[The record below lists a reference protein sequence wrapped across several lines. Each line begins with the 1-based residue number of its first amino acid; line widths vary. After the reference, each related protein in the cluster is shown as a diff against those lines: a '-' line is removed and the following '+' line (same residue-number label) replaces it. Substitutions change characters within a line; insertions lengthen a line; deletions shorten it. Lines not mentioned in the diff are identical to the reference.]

1 MAWYL
6 NRALTGFRAAV
17 NAAYPNRDKA
27 SDGTIGDAAHKAGT
41 SDHNEDPDG
50 SVDAWDMDVDL
61 RSDNDAAAIE
71 RLKKVF
77 QAHPAAR
84 YWIHDGQ
91 IAHRSTG
98 WRRERYTGSN
108 RHDKHV
114 HWNSN
119 EATEDSTVPWVIEGD
134 DMTRDE
140 VKAAAREALLEVLT
154 TPLALPGRVGER
166 MTAAGWAPKMEPW
179 TALARLVE
187 ALVLGKP
194 PVADVDETQLAAEL
208 GKLLPANTAVT
219 DEQLERVLRRVLG
232 SLDAAQPAS

>member
-77 QAHPAAR
+77 QAHPR
-84 YWIHDGQ
+84 PG
-91 IAHRSTG
+91 
-98 WRRERYTGSN
+98 TGSTTG
-108 RHDKHV
+108 R
-114 HWNSN
+114 SRTAPPAGGASGTPARTGTTSTCTGT
-119 EATEDSTVPWVIEGD
+119 ATRPP
-134 DMTRDE
+134 R
-140 VKAAAREALLEVLT
+140 
-154 TPLALPGRVGER
+154 
-166 MTAAGWAPKMEPW
+166 TAPSRG
-179 TALARLVE
+179 
-187 ALVLGKP
+187 
-194 PVADVDETQLAAEL
+194 
-208 GKLLPANTAVT
+208 
-219 DEQLERVLRRVLG
+219 
-232 SLDAAQPAS
+232 